1 MADGATGNLESAS
14 GRDIMR
20 KLAALNEEG
29 TSIIL
34 ITHDN
39 KLAQMAKRI
48 VTIQDGRI
56 VSDRASEGVRML
68 TGLRPFAWLS
78 NPYSTTRSARC

>member
-1 MADGATGNLESAS
+1 
-14 GRDIMR
+14 MR
-20 KLAALNEEG
+20 KLTALNEEG

-56 VSDRASEGVRML
+56 VSDQASEGVRM
-68 TGLRPFAWLS
+68 
-78 NPYSTTRSARC
+78 